1 MKRLY
6 VHMYELDCYKKFVEL
21 HCVIYFLTNYL
32 YIIQSNWKSI
42 KYIITHNAYLLSK
55 IKNLGEVKIY
65 QNGIN
70 NTIFDSTKNCVFVQM
85 NQRDFHLLS
94 ISI

>member
-1 MKRLY
+1 MKQLY

-21 HCVIYFLTNYL
+21 YCVIYFLINYL

-42 KYIITHNAYLLSK
+42 KYITTHSAYLLYLK
-55 IKNLGEVKIY
+55 IKNLKETDIPRWYSNRLFMIAQKIACS
-65 QNGIN
+65 NEPKRFSSI
-70 NTIFDSTKNCVFVQM
+70 K
-85 NQRDFHLLS
+85 